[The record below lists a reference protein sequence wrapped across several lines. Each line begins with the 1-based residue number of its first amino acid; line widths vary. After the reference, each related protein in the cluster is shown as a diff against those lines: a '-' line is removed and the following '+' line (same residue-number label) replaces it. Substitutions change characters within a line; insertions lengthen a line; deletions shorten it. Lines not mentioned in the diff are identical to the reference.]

1 MKQSPEHIRKRVESF
16 KKTMAGRDLT
26 GPNHPRFKGR
36 IKHSGYIGLREG
48 GKVYYEHRRV
58 MEKHLGRTLS
68 SHELVHHINGDKT
81 DNRIENLEIVT
92 RSEHIKHHPRARNRL
107 GQYT

>member
-16 KKTMAGRDLT
+16 KKTMAGRDLF

-36 IKHSGYIGLREG
+36 VKTSGYIGIREN
-48 GKVYYEHRRV
+48 GKVFYEHRRV
-58 MEKHLGRTLS
+58 MEKHLGRPLE

-81 DNRIENLEIVT
+81 DNRLENLELVT
-92 RSEHIKHHPRARNRL
+92 RAEHVNHHPKKRNAL
-107 GQYT
+107 GRFT